1 MNRKS
6 IRCLYGD
13 IGTEIVRIRM
23 SIMSLDRS
31 GAASHD
37 SQVQYAKGRI
47 SGLLTAKCMI
57 RRYATKDK

>member
-23 SIMSLDRS
+23 SLMGLDRS
-31 GAASHD
+31 GSASHD

-47 SGLLTAKCMI
+47 AGLLAAKCII

>member
-6 IRCLYGD
+6 IKCLYDD

-23 SIMSLDRS
+23 SLMRLDRS
-31 GAASHD
+31 GLASHD

-57 RRYATKDK
+57 RRYVSKDK

>member
-6 IRCLYGD
+6 IRCLYDD

-23 SIMSLDRS
+23 SLMGLDRP
-31 GAASHD
+31 GAVTHD

-47 SGLLTAKCMI
+47 AGLLTAKCLI
-57 RRYATKDK
+57 RRYASKDK